1 MRFKR
6 EVLCKLESA
15 PPHKLHEHRWFLEE
29 RKGQGNFEDGG
40 QILVILLSNPCSP
53 CHLQAPGWDLYWAGT
68 SVLNKRLAGMI
79 WVGEGEGGI
88 NSPCGFAALRAWH
101 LSAVCGPLGAC
112 QTRHPWNHR
121 ATGKAGWGGASGNVL
136 ILSIARCHHAHTHGR
151 QWGSRGGEGKVDGFM
166 GVKLQVLP
174 DGSHAWGWP
183 WAKPCGRKVCFHSCH
198 SLHFIIFSIPAPSH
212 PQIHT
217 HTSHPA
223 TCPMTCPTLHLGAHL
238 PAPQGSHHLSLILL
252 PDLWLS
258 ISHQPPSAP
267 QSVCPTL
274 ADITSS
280 SLTLTLVWTPPCII
294 MFRAQMCLPV
304 RRQFSW
310 SWRPCLI
317 LFAIYSEPS
326 GAGTTQGAS
335 WTFRNVLSFL
345 PVPCTSCTGSHRVLS
360 VHESW
365 VGSGGPKDPKDG
377 GNEVLK
383 GTS

>member
-15 PPHKLHEHRWFLEE
+15 PPRKLHEHRWFLEE

-53 CHLQAPGWDLYWAGT
+53 CRLQAPGWDLYWAGT
-68 SVLNKRLAGMI
+68 LVLNKRLAGMI

-121 ATGKAGWGGASGNVL
+121 ATRKAGWGGASGNVL

-166 GVKLQVLP
+166 WVKLQVLP

-183 WAKPCGRKVCFHSCH
+183 WAKLCGRKVCFHSCH

-212 PQIHT
+212 PQIHP
-217 HTSHPA
+217 HIPPCHLSHDVSHSPSGSPPA
-223 TCPMTCPTLHLGAHL
+223 CPPGKPSPEPYLAPWPMALHLPPTSL
-238 PAPQGSHHLSLILL
+238 CSTIRLSHTCWYNFILSHINTSLNSTLYYHVPS
-252 PDLWLS
+252 PDV
-258 ISHQPPSAP
+258 PPSEKA
-267 QSVCPTL
+267 VFMKLETL
-274 ADITSS
+274 SDP
-280 SLTLTLVWTPPCII
+280 LCNL
-294 MFRAQMCLPV
+294 FRAQWCWDHTRCFMNIQECAELFTSSLHLLYGQPQSLKCSWELSGV
-304 RRQFSW
+304 RR
-310 SWRPCLI
+310 
-317 LFAIYSEPS
+317 
-326 GAGTTQGAS
+326 T
-335 WTFRNVLSFL
+335 
-345 PVPCTSCTGSHRVLS
+345 
-360 VHESW
+360 
-365 VGSGGPKDPKDG
+365 
-377 GNEVLK
+377 
-383 GTS
+383 